1 MIDFLLASILQGITE
16 FIPVSSSLHLI
27 IFDKFFST
35 KGLTLL
41 IIATMHLGSTIAL
54 ICFLLIETKNKLV
67 MYKSRK
73 FIKLMFISSIPIFI
87 FGFIFY
93 ELVENLDA
101 LNILTIFTTIFFGL
115 LLYFSDSLSKENRT
129 LENIDYKDSFILGF
143 SQCLSL
149 IPGVSRSASIIITS
163 RILKIDRES
172 SIIYSL
178 LLSIPVIIG
187 AFLFAIY
194 KVQIDTIILDK
205 IWIDIILSLCFSF
218 MSSFLTLKV
227 FFKFSSTRGF
237 GIFAIYRV
245 FLGLFLLLQL

>member
-1 MIDFLLASILQGITE
+1 MIDLLLASILQGITE

-27 IFDKFFST
+27 IFDQFFST
-35 KGLTLL
+35 KNLTLL
-41 IIATMHLGSTIAL
+41 IIATMHLGSIIAL

-73 FIKLMFISSIPIFI
+73 FIKLIFISSIPIFI

-93 ELVENLDA
+93 ELVENLNA

-149 IPGVSRSASIIITS
+149 VPGVSRSASIIITS
-163 RILKIDRES
+163 RILKGKK
-172 SIIYSL
+172 L
-178 LLSIPVIIG
+178 LFWIVI
-187 AFLFAIY
+187 LN
-194 KVQIDTIILDK
+194 
-205 IWIDIILSLCFSF
+205 
-218 MSSFLTLKV
+218 
-227 FFKFSSTRGF
+227 
-237 GIFAIYRV
+237 
-245 FLGLFLLLQL
+245 